1 MTETGE
7 HDPQSKHQIRN
18 TREAKDD
25 EAVDHFWPPRACA
38 DLIEHALPDLR
49 RARDR
54 IQFVP
59 WHQRMS
65 RLVSELEDTMM
76 MLRTERHR

>member
-1 MTETGE
+1 MIDTGE
-7 HDPQSKHQIRN
+7 HDPQREIRN

-25 EAVDHFWPPRACA
+25 ETMHFLPPRAVA

-59 WHQRMS
+59 HNRKIAGAIA
-65 RLVSELEDTMM
+65 ELETMM
-76 MLRTERHR
+76 ALLRTERHY

>member
-1 MTETGE
+1 MTHE
-7 HDPQSKHQIRN
+7 IRN

-25 EAVDHFWPPRACA
+25 EPANEVADHFLPPRACA

-59 WHQRMS
+59 HNQRAA
-65 RLVSELEDTMM
+65 RIVSEAEDLMM
-76 MLRTERHR
+76 LLRTERHR

>member
-1 MTETGE
+1 M
-7 HDPQSKHQIRN
+7 SN
-18 TREAKDD
+18 TD
-25 EAVDHFWPPRACA
+25 EAADHFLPPRACA
-38 DLIEHALPDLR
+38 DLIEHALGDLR

-54 IQFVP
+54 IQYVP
-59 WHQRMS
+59 WNQRMS

>member
-1 MTETGE
+1 MTEA
-7 HDPQSKHQIRN
+7 N
-18 TREAKDD
+18 
-25 EAVDHFWPPRACA
+25 DHFLPPRAVA

-59 WHQRMS
+59 HNQRMS
-65 RLVSELEDTMM
+65 RVVSDLEDMM
-76 MLRTERHR
+76 MLLRTERHR